1 MIRISNWY
9 KDVRKHLDGENS
21 KDQNL
26 HLEKYVLPTLKAQS
40 SAFDDGAR
48 LQLSV
53 CIADLRVWAGQFR
66 VEGKIEAAVEV
77 EQFAEDWEKEWHGEE
92 QDGG

>member
-9 KDVRKHLDGENS
+9 RDVRGHLEEENS
-21 KDQNL
+21 KDKKL

-53 CIADLRVWAGQFR
+53 CIADLRVWAGQLR
-66 VEGKIEAAVEV
+66 VEEKIEAAVEI
-77 EQFAEDWEKEWHGEE
+77 EQFAEDWEKEWHV
-92 QDGG
+92 